1 MKLGA
6 RWGDRT
12 PVEVRELVAGD
23 GRVLAWCAAGEGGF
37 AAATDER
44 LRCSDPE
51 LDARWPQILGAAWD
65 APMMELTLWGAGSAA
80 PSGSAWRMPVCCR
93 RWCGSA
99 SWPRCWSSNT
109 WRSSGSGA

>member
-51 LDARWPQILGAAWD
+51 LDARWPQIQPETVADIVLDRLGIQREVAA
-65 APMMELTLWGAGSAA
+65 
-80 PSGSAWRMPVCCR
+80 
-93 RWCGSA
+93 
-99 SWPRCWSSNT
+99 
-109 WRSSGSGA
+109 